1 MIKLYDIMRNRKV
14 TQTALARFLGVKQGT
29 VSNWKTGRTPMP
41 SCYVNDVC
49 IYLHTTPNELFGFEG
64 GDHHV

>member
-1 MIKLYDIMRNRKV
+1 MLNLYYIMKDRKV

-49 IYLHTTPNELFGFEG
+49 YYLHTTPNALFGFKE
-64 GDHHV
+64 VI

>member
-1 MIKLYDIMRNRKV
+1 MLNLNVIMKDRKV

-49 IYLHTTPNELFGFEG
+49 MYLHTTPNALFGFSE
-64 GDHHV
+64 VR

>member
-1 MIKLYDIMRNRKV
+1 MLELNILMKKRNV

-49 IYLHTTPNELFGFEG
+49 YYLHTTPNALFGFKE
-64 GDHHV
+64 VI

>member
-1 MIKLYDIMRNRKV
+1 MLNLCDIMKDRKV
-14 TQTALARFLGVKQGT
+14 TQTALASFLGVKQGT

-49 IYLHTTPNELFGFEG
+49 IYLHTTPNMLFGFSE
-64 GDHHV
+64 VR